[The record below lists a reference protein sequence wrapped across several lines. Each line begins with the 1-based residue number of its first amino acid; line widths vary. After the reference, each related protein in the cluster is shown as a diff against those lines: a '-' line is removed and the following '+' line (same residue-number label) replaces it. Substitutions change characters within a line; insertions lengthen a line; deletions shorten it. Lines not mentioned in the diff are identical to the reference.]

1 MSTYLQGVTDSA
13 SPMQLYK
20 PDYSFLTQVYNT
32 KQAEY
37 DTGFNYVK
45 SLYNSALNSDLTSED
60 NQKYRAD
67 VFKKIQNT
75 LKDAST
81 LDLSNP
87 ANIQYAQDALNPIVK
102 DKELA
107 YDMAVSSRHKNEMR
121 KLEQVRTSLDP
132 KISSQ
137 YNNYSKLAIQFATED
152 LRNAKRGDGSIM
164 SVSPQQFIPYQD
176 VVADLNKAYKD
187 LGLKIQVE
195 QVTGTGYI
203 YKQTNGKMA
212 YAPFTKWAMQAIGNK
227 YDAQFQQQ
235 GYVEGEMMI
244 RNAMQSG
251 NLSRQDAINTFAPQI
266 TRQLLNEAI
275 EKGTFS
281 DSKIKEYDIAISKFR
296 EAHPKINP
304 NSSEAKSLME
314 IVKNRKDYI
323 DDLAATNAQVQA
335 LQENGDEYVKSNL
348 YNILTN
354 EVKKR
359 TALTWAVNTADLT
372 SQTEIS
378 PDTTW
383 ATKFTQ
389 ANENARHKDNLMF
402 KYKELEFNMK
412 KEEAAQ
418 RLATLKLQYGENLEN
433 MPREVLAGTY
443 ESVENVPGVKI
454 LQNDLSNIQRS
465 MVDKA
470 LSASDGLINFIY
482 TAETKSKISPIINKI
497 ISIAQGQ
504 TNVKLTNEEI
514 ETFKKFGNDTGIR
527 VFNPTNAI
535 DAAYAL
541 RQMSFDVYGQSQK
554 FIKTLKDSKQFGKLA
569 PMLKTYESLRANFKQ
584 YSDAMDVLDKNYN
597 NLAGEILDQY
607 GNVKPMYAGVKQIGF
622 TKQGVPMFDVSGL
635 STTLKETLGS
645 LLDAKYKTKTRPTGS
660 LIIAKNVQ
668 PEEYNQI
675 FSFSSNY
682 TDEEKNTLLKNLSSE
697 NIEKLY
703 GKNIDVAFDPG
714 KEEVIVT
721 MKALPKETAATKI
734 ANLRN
739 SYEFR
744 IPYASI
750 RNNPSVMKRF
760 YKYLDD
766 NSVTAGTTSSLKS
779 LEVNPYASVTAPDEI
794 KIAGLDYT
802 VQGQRN
808 RDGKYGIYIYGSYE
822 NPTNNKKE
830 YFENFVQGAP
840 GDNSMLEKTEDYI
853 NRIQEAYNSARTM
866 HDQSFNDDRN
876 NVDVDQLINSI

>member
-1 MSTYLQGVTDSA
+1 MSTYLQGVTDSP
-13 SPMQLYK
+13 SPMELYK

-45 SLYNSALNSDLTSED
+45 SLYNSALNGDLTSED
-60 NQKYRAD
+60 NQRYRAE

-87 ANIQYAQDALNPIVK
+87 ANIEYAKEAVNPIVK
-102 DKELA
+102 DRELA

-137 YNNYSKLAIQFATED
+137 YNNYSKLAIQYATED
-152 LRNAKRGDGSIM
+152 LRNSKRGDGSIM
-164 SVSPQQFIPYQD
+164 RVSPQQFIPYQD
-176 VVADLNKAYKD
+176 VVADLNKAYKE
-187 LGLKIQVE
+187 LGLNIKVE

-235 GYVEGEMMI
+235 GYVEAETMI
-244 RNAMQSG
+244 RNTMQAQ
-251 NLSRQDAINTFAPQI
+251 NISRQDAINSFAPQI
-266 TRQLLNEAI
+266 TRQLLNDAI
-275 EKGTFS
+275 ERGTFS
-281 DSKIKEYDIAISKFR
+281 DAKIKEYDIAISKFR

-323 DDLAATNAQVQA
+323 DDLAATNSQIQA

-354 EVKKR
+354 EAKKR
-359 TALTWAVNTADLT
+359 TALGWAVNTADVT
-372 SQTEIS
+372 AQTEIS
-378 PDTTW
+378 ADTTW
-383 ATKFTQ
+383 STKFTQ
-389 ANENARHKDNLMF
+389 ANENARHRDNMAF

-412 KEEAAQ
+412 KEENAQ
-418 RLATLKLQYGENLEN
+418 KLAMLKMQYGENLEN

-443 ESVENVPGVKI
+443 ESVEDVPGVKI
-454 LQNDLSNIQRS
+454 LQNDLGNIQRS

-482 TAETKSKISPIINKI
+482 TPETKNKISPIINKL

-504 TNVKLTNEEI
+504 QNVKLTNEEI
-514 ETFKKFGNDTGIR
+514 ATFKKFGNDTGIR
-527 VFNPTNAI
+527 VFNPTNAV

-541 RQMSFDVYGQSQK
+541 RQMSLDVYGQSKK
-554 FIKTLKDSKQFGKLA
+554 FIQVLKDSKQYGKLA
-569 PMLKTYESLRANFKQ
+569 PMIKTYESLRTNFKQ
-584 YSDAMDVLDKNYN
+584 YADAMDVVDKNYN

-607 GNVKPMYAGVKQIGF
+607 GNVKSIYSGVKQIGF

-635 STTLKETLGS
+635 STQLKERLGS
-645 LLDAKYKTKTRPTGS
+645 LLDTKYSTKTRPTGS
-660 LIIAKNVQ
+660 LIIGKNMQ

-682 TDEEKNTLLKNLSSE
+682 DDEEKAVLIKNLNTE
-697 NIEKLY
+697 NIEKLF
-703 GKNIDVAFDPG
+703 GKSVDIAFDPG

-721 MKALPKETAATKI
+721 MKALPKETAGTKI
-734 ANLRN
+734 ANLKN

-750 RNNPSVMKRF
+750 RNNPGVMKRF

-766 NSVTAGTTSSLKS
+766 NTVTAGTTSSLKS
-779 LEVNPYASVTAPDEI
+779 LEINPYASVSAPDEI

-808 RDGKYGIYIYGSYE
+808 KDGRYGVYVYGSYE
-822 NPTNNKKE
+822 NPTNNKRE
-830 YFENFVQGAP
+830 YFENFVPGAP

-853 NRIQEAYNSARTM
+853 NRIQETYNSARVM

-876 NVDVDQLINSI
+876 NVDIDQLINSI